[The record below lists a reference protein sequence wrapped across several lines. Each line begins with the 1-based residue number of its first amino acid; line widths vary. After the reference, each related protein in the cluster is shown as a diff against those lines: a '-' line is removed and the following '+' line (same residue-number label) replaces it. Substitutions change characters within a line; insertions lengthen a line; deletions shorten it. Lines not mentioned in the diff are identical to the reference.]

1 MTDSSSYERKRPACL
16 ACIAEISVFCLRNKT
31 LGGKGVFYLAVGL
44 SLLSLLLGGLLDAY
58 LWIQLQPEAFPLSF
72 PLRANSEGL
81 GLVAGEWVSQMVGA
95 VPFLLEVYM
104 SGNQMV
110 V

>member
-1 MTDSSSYERKRPACL
+1 MSKEQNTQ
-16 ACIAEISVFCLRNKT
+16 
-31 LGGKGVFYLAVGL
+31 GKGVFYLAVGL

-72 PLRANSEGL
+72 PLRANAEGL